1 MENQAA
7 ETQNYEDVQKS
18 GYLRK
23 HKSMHRRF
31 FVLRAASEHGPARLE
46 YYENEKKFRSKSPV
60 PKKVLNL
67 ETCFNINKRA
77 DSKNKH
83 MIVLYTRSESFAIAA
98 DSEEIQNEWYQAMQ
112 DLQCNCKTPEDYGS
126 SGECSSPSP
135 VPTFKEVWQ
144 VKVWPKGLG
153 HARNLVGIYRLCL
166 TEKTVN
172 FVKLNSDVA
181 AVVLQLMNVRRCGH
195 SENFF
200 FIEVGRSAITGPG
213 EFWMQVDDS
222 VVAQNMHETLLEAMK
237 ALSEEFRQR
246 SKSQSVGT
254 SCGGGTASNP
264 ISVPSRR
271 HHPNLPPSQ
280 VGFSRRART
289 ETPGT
294 GGSSTSTS
302 PTSRHGFPRAR
313 TASIGARSEEGGGS
327 VKGTWASS
335 SPSLNGSCS
344 TTPTLRPKPTRAPT
358 PAKITLSLARYT
370 PNPAPSP
377 APSLSSSSGHGSEC
391 GLVGAAVGGM
401 TICSYPRV
409 SQRVS
414 VSGSPSDYG
423 SSDEYGSSPGE
434 HSLLVPSLSGHHV
447 HGEGSSSYIVMGQR
461 EGLLGSHHRSK
472 GRRILRRASSRETEA
487 ERRLL
492 SKRASLPL
500 AAHERLTPHTKDE
513 DDEDDEE
520 YAIMSQTGSRE
531 RADVHRGSRALAVG
545 GVQLEDG
552 RKRGDKSRGEM
563 DTGAAVDSG
572 YMAMLPGVTSPV
584 PLSLSIGM
592 PDTGTKPGTD
602 DEYMAMTPNN
612 SVSPPQHIHQPSTEG
627 YMVMSPNST
636 SSTELHRLG
645 MWDSRTS
652 MESRTASDYMNISPV
667 CSRSACSTP
676 PSHPEQHQLQPKM
689 FNSYFSLPRAY
700 QHTLYNRFEDDLNKK
715 EGKKDSSRQDSAG
728 RGGGVGYSKRNKI
741 TVGSV
746 GGCQLSMS
754 SSSFSSSSASSESLE
769 DKSISAGKGLSLLR
783 TGTEYKSAGTCTK
796 EGHHHPKHGSSGK
809 SPKQQRRGRP
819 LSVIADITKANTL
832 PRVKESL
839 LPSVSQN
846 VGEYVSIVFK
856 EDSKYD
862 GGQCV
867 GTKHAM
873 IHGTLRPINQP
884 LFCHNNPKNL
894 PRSFSAPLSTSAEYV
909 SMDLGKTST
918 ALTAVGSTFNS
929 PRSPPAVALKSRHER
944 STSSLAAEGNA
955 GYRTKGKVAAMPTTA
970 PAPFTDNKGSDSSIS
985 GMPVIHSVQ
994 PVSMEQESASGFS
1007 PAKSFHSPERG
1018 SRSVRGDSQGRQSHR
1033 TEAFNSPP
1041 SLPHHPPASTSIFQE
1056 GSQAASHRH
1065 GLDCSLWENRQ
1076 TSSLSATT
1084 TPQASAEQ
1092 GLNYIDLD
1100 LAVKESPQAG
1110 AEHTPTTYNI
1120 TGNALGSSAS
1130 STLNTYASIDFY
1142 KSEELRAH
1150 QSSRKDGQGNGPV
1163 AGSAPSYS
1171 GLGADARRIRRADA
1185 TTNKTPDTDDD
1196 ELIDDELIQTIR
1208 VSHGKQVLGNGPDVE
1223 QHKNPYDEYKIKD
1236 RDVARYGATGPHPE
1250 ARPGLGLVC
1259 EGLVAVSLPTG
1270 PGLWALWTEVVGPTS
1285 VGFTTCRGNHKGRV
1299 QCGLGERQRAG
1310 VGLLVAPQLSHR
1322 MLEFTPLNERVASL
1336 RLRVGDRCLTV
1347 ISAYGPNGSA
1357 EYLAFLVSL
1366 GGVLNSATLTW
1377 AMTDTLGRRSMIDL
1391 VVVSSDLR
1399 PRVFDTRVKRGAV
1412 LSSTWWRGK
1421 WCTVNIVYSRGAELL
1436 TKDIVGRWKK
1446 YFEDLLNPAAMSYT
1460 EEAEAEVSEVDSSIT
1475 QAEVTEVVVKLLGGK
1490 APGVDEIRPEYLK
1503 SLDVQGLSCLTRLC
1517 DIAWQYLWIVR
1528 PGRWSLFSKRVT
1540 GGHLIVSLVVSCGGV
1555 LRQYGV
1561 RGPLLRAVWS
1571 LYDQSQS
1578 LVHIAGSKSD
1588 LFQVHVGLQQG
1599 CPPSPVLFITFM
1611 DRISR
1616 HSQGPEGVRF
1626 GDHRI
1631 SSLLF
1636 EDDVVLL
1643 ASLNLDL
1650 QRALERFAAE
1660 CDASGMR
1667 ISTSKSEAMVLDRK
1681 RVVCPL

>member
-7 ETQNYEDVQKS
+7 EQQNYEDVQKS

-98 DSEEIQNEWYQAMQ
+98 DTEEVQNEWYQAML

-166 TEKTVN
+166 TDKTVN
-172 FVKLNSDVA
+172 FVKINSDVA

-313 TASIGARSEEGGGS
+313 TASIGARSEEGGTS
-327 VKGTWASS
+327 AKGTWASS

-401 TICSYPRV
+401 TVCSYPRV

-472 GRRILRRASSRETEA
+472 GRRILRSSSSRESEA

-500 AAHERLTPHTKDE
+500 AAHERLIPHRKDE

-520 YAIMSQTGSRE
+520 YAIMSQSANLERPDLHHGS
-531 RADVHRGSRALAVG
+531 GALAVEG
-545 GVQLEDG
+545 GQLDVVGEN
-552 RKRGDKSRGEM
+552 RKRRDKSRRQV
-563 DTGAAVDSG
+563 DAGAAVDTG
-572 YMAMLPGVTSPV
+572 YMSMLPGVTSPPV
-584 PLSLSIGM
+584 SLSLSIGM
-592 PDTGTKPGTD
+592 SDASAKPGAD

-612 SVSPPQHIHQPSTEG
+612 SVSPPQHIRQPSSEG
-627 YMVMSPNST
+627 YMVMSPNS
-636 SSTELHRLG
+636 SSSSDLHGLG
-645 MWDSRTS
+645 MWDSRAS
-652 MESRTASDYMNISPV
+652 MESRAASDYMNISPV
-667 CSRSACSTP
+667 SSRSACSTP

-700 QHTLYNRFEDDLNKK
+700 QHTLYTRFEEDLNKG
-715 EGKKDSSRQDSAG
+715 EGKKESSGNDGAG

-741 TVGSV
+741 TVGSA

-769 DKSISAGKGLSLLR
+769 DKSISAGRGLSLLR
-783 TGTEYKSAGTCTK
+783 TGAEYKSAGTCTK
-796 EGHHHPKHGSSGK
+796 DGRHHQKRGSSSK

-819 LSVIADITKANTL
+819 LSVSSDITKANTL
-832 PRVKESL
+832 PRVKEN
-839 LPSVSQN
+839 LPPLVSQN

-856 EDSKYD
+856 EDNNGERRAGSERR
-862 GGQCV
+862 QPV
-867 GTKHAM
+867 
-873 IHGTLRPINQP
+873 IHGTLRPVNQP
-884 LFCHNNPKNL
+884 LLCHDNPANL

-909 SMDLGKTST
+909 SMDLGKSST
-918 ALTAVGSTFNS
+918 PRTPVRSTFSTQQGPPAVASKARHEHGMSSPLAAEGIAGYRSKGKMAEMPTDVPIPFTDDKGSDPSISARPAIHSGQPLSMEQEPGLGFSPVKSFQSPERSSRLVRGDPQGRRSHRSETFNS
-929 PRSPPAVALKSRHER
+929 PPRLARHPSS
-944 STSSLAAEGNA
+944 STSLF
-955 GYRTKGKVAAMPTTA
+955 P
-970 PAPFTDNKGSDSSIS
+970 
-985 GMPVIHSVQ
+985 
-994 PVSMEQESASGFS
+994 
-1007 PAKSFHSPERG
+1007 
-1018 SRSVRGDSQGRQSHR
+1018 
-1033 TEAFNSPP
+1033 
-1041 SLPHHPPASTSIFQE
+1041 E

-1065 GLDCSLWENRQ
+1065 GLDCSLWENAQ
-1076 TSSLSATT
+1076 AASLSATPP
-1084 TPQASAEQ
+1084 PQASTSSSEQ

-1100 LAVKESPQAG
+1100 LAIKESPQAG
-1110 AEHTPTTYNI
+1110 VERTSAAYNI
-1120 TGNALGSSAS
+1120 GGSVMGSSAGPS
-1130 STLNTYASIDFY
+1130 LNTYASIDFY

-1150 QSSRKDGQGNGPV
+1150 QNSRNDGQGFHMAALRFLISV
-1163 AGSAPSYS
+1163 LVLDLSVTLVRQLHTQSARGWS
-1171 GLGADARRIRRADA
+1171 AARSVA
-1185 TTNKTPDTDDD
+1185 TT
-1196 ELIDDELIQTIR
+1196 ELYI
-1208 VSHGKQVLGNGPDVE
+1208 
-1223 QHKNPYDEYKIKD
+1223 
-1236 RDVARYGATGPHPE
+1236 
-1250 ARPGLGLVC
+1250 
-1259 EGLVAVSLPTG
+1259 
-1270 PGLWALWTEVVGPTS
+1270 
-1285 VGFTTCRGNHKGRV
+1285 
-1299 QCGLGERQRAG
+1299 G
-1310 VGLLVAPQLSHR
+1310 V
-1322 MLEFTPLNERVASL
+1322 
-1336 RLRVGDRCLTV
+1336 
-1347 ISAYGPNGSA
+1347 
-1357 EYLAFLVSL
+1357 
-1366 GGVLNSATLTW
+1366 
-1377 AMTDTLGRRSMIDL
+1377 
-1391 VVVSSDLR
+1391 
-1399 PRVFDTRVKRGAV
+1399 
-1412 LSSTWWRGK
+1412 
-1421 WCTVNIVYSRGAELL
+1421 
-1436 TKDIVGRWKK
+1436 
-1446 YFEDLLNPAAMSYT
+1446 
-1460 EEAEAEVSEVDSSIT
+1460 
-1475 QAEVTEVVVKLLGGK
+1475 
-1490 APGVDEIRPEYLK
+1490 
-1503 SLDVQGLSCLTRLC
+1503 
-1517 DIAWQYLWIVR
+1517 
-1528 PGRWSLFSKRVT
+1528 
-1540 GGHLIVSLVVSCGGV
+1540 
-1555 LRQYGV
+1555 
-1561 RGPLLRAVWS
+1561 
-1571 LYDQSQS
+1571 
-1578 LVHIAGSKSD
+1578 
-1588 LFQVHVGLQQG
+1588 
-1599 CPPSPVLFITFM
+1599 
-1611 DRISR
+1611 
-1616 HSQGPEGVRF
+1616 
-1626 GDHRI
+1626 
-1631 SSLLF
+1631 
-1636 EDDVVLL
+1636 
-1643 ASLNLDL
+1643 
-1650 QRALERFAAE
+1650 
-1660 CDASGMR
+1660 
-1667 ISTSKSEAMVLDRK
+1667 
-1681 RVVCPL
+1681 

>member
-1 MENQAA
+1 MENQTP
-7 ETQNYEDVQKS
+7 EPQSYEDVQKS

-98 DSEEIQNEWYQAMQ
+98 DSEEVQNEWYQAML

-135 VPTFKEVWQ
+135 IPTFKEVWQ

-166 TEKTVN
+166 TDKTVN

-181 AVVLQLMNVRRCGH
+181 SVVLQLMNVRRCGH

-313 TASIGARSEEGGGS
+313 TASIGARSEESGAS
-327 VKGTWASS
+327 ARGTWASS

-434 HSLLVPSLSGHHV
+434 HSLLMPSLSGHHV

-472 GRRILRRASSRETEA
+472 GRRILRRSSSRESEA

-500 AAHERLTPHTKDE
+500 ASHERLTPQRKYE

-520 YAIMSQTGSRE
+520 YAIMSQSTQRE
-531 RADVHRGSRALAVG
+531 RAALQHGSGNLPVRDAVG
-545 GVQLEDG
+545 MSDASA
-552 RKRGDKSRGEM
+552 KA
-563 DTGAAVDSG
+563 GAE
-572 YMAMLPGVTSPV
+572 
-584 PLSLSIGM
+584 
-592 PDTGTKPGTD
+592 

-612 SVSPPQHIHQPSTEG
+612 SVSPPQHIRQPSSEG
-627 YMVMSPNST
+627 YMLMSPNSS
-636 SSTELHRLG
+636 SSTDLHGLS
-645 MWDSRTS
+645 MWESRAG
-652 MESRTASDYMNISPV
+652 MESRAASDYMNVSPV
-667 CSRSACSTP
+667 SSRSACSTP
-676 PSHPEQHQLQPKM
+676 PYHPEQHQLQPKM
-689 FNSYFSLPRAY
+689 LNSYFSLPRAY
-700 QHTLYNRFEDDLNKK
+700 QHTLYTRFEEDLNKE
-715 EGKKDSSRQDSAG
+715 EGQKDSSGHDGAG

-741 TVGSV
+741 AVGSA

-769 DKSISAGKGLSLLR
+769 DKSISAGRGLSLLR
-783 TGTEYKSAGTCTK
+783 TGAEYKSAGTSTK
-796 EGHHHPKHGSSGK
+796 EGRHHQKRGSSSK

-819 LSVIADITKANTL
+819 LSVSSDIAKANTL
-832 PRVKESL
+832 PRVKEN
-839 LPSVSQN
+839 LPPSASQN

-856 EDSKYD
+856 DDNKYEE
-862 GGQCV
+862 GRRAGSQHRQPV
-867 GTKHAM
+867 
-873 IHGTLRPINQP
+873 IHGTLRPLNQP
-884 LFCHNNPKNL
+884 LICHDNPANL
-894 PRSFSAPLSTSAEYV
+894 SRSLSAPLSTSAEYV
-909 SMDLGKTST
+909 SMDLGKSST
-918 ALTAVGSTFNS
+918 PLTHVRSTFS
-929 PRSPPAVALKSRHER
+929 ALRDPPVVAPKPRHEH
-944 STSSLAAEGNA
+944 STSSPLAAEGNP
-955 GYRTKGKVAAMPTTA
+955 GYRTKIKMAAMPDS
-970 PAPFTDNKGSDSSIS
+970 PHQFMDSKESDPSIS
-985 GMPVIHSVQ
+985 ANPAIHPGQ
-994 PVSMEQESASGFS
+994 PLSMEKETSLAFS
-1007 PAKSFHSPERG
+1007 PVKSFQSPDRS
-1018 SRSVRGDSQGRQSHR
+1018 SRLVRGEQQGHLSHR
-1033 TEAFNSPP
+1033 SETFNSPN
-1041 SLPHHPPASTSIFQE
+1041 SLPHHASASTSVFPE
-1056 GSQAASHRH
+1056 GSQAAGQRQ
-1065 GLDCSLWENRQ
+1065 GLDCSLWDNGQ
-1076 TSSLSATT
+1076 AAGLSATPP
-1084 TPQASAEQ
+1084 PQASTSSVEQ

-1100 LAVKESPQAG
+1100 LAIKESPPVG
-1110 AEHTPTTYNI
+1110 GERSSPTYNA
-1120 TGNALGSSAS
+1120 GGSAMGSSTGS
-1130 STLNTYASIDFY
+1130 GINTYASIDFY
-1142 KSEELRAH
+1142 KSEELRTN
-1150 QSSRKDGQGNGPV
+1150 QNSRKEGQ
-1163 AGSAPSYS
+1163 
-1171 GLGADARRIRRADA
+1171 D
-1185 TTNKTPDTDDD
+1185 
-1196 ELIDDELIQTIR
+1196 
-1208 VSHGKQVLGNGPDVE
+1208 
-1223 QHKNPYDEYKIKD
+1223 
-1236 RDVARYGATGPHPE
+1236 
-1250 ARPGLGLVC
+1250 C
-1259 EGLVAVSLPTG
+1259 
-1270 PGLWALWTEVVGPTS
+1270 
-1285 VGFTTCRGNHKGRV
+1285 
-1299 QCGLGERQRAG
+1299 
-1310 VGLLVAPQLSHR
+1310 
-1322 MLEFTPLNERVASL
+1322 
-1336 RLRVGDRCLTV
+1336 
-1347 ISAYGPNGSA
+1347 
-1357 EYLAFLVSL
+1357 
-1366 GGVLNSATLTW
+1366 
-1377 AMTDTLGRRSMIDL
+1377 
-1391 VVVSSDLR
+1391 
-1399 PRVFDTRVKRGAV
+1399 
-1412 LSSTWWRGK
+1412 
-1421 WCTVNIVYSRGAELL
+1421 
-1436 TKDIVGRWKK
+1436 
-1446 YFEDLLNPAAMSYT
+1446 
-1460 EEAEAEVSEVDSSIT
+1460 
-1475 QAEVTEVVVKLLGGK
+1475 
-1490 APGVDEIRPEYLK
+1490 
-1503 SLDVQGLSCLTRLC
+1503 
-1517 DIAWQYLWIVR
+1517 
-1528 PGRWSLFSKRVT
+1528 
-1540 GGHLIVSLVVSCGGV
+1540 
-1555 LRQYGV
+1555 
-1561 RGPLLRAVWS
+1561 
-1571 LYDQSQS
+1571 
-1578 LVHIAGSKSD
+1578 
-1588 LFQVHVGLQQG
+1588 
-1599 CPPSPVLFITFM
+1599 
-1611 DRISR
+1611 
-1616 HSQGPEGVRF
+1616 
-1626 GDHRI
+1626 
-1631 SSLLF
+1631 
-1636 EDDVVLL
+1636 
-1643 ASLNLDL
+1643 
-1650 QRALERFAAE
+1650 
-1660 CDASGMR
+1660 
-1667 ISTSKSEAMVLDRK
+1667 
-1681 RVVCPL
+1681 

>member
-7 ETQNYEDVQKS
+7 EPQNYEDVQKS

-31 FVLRAASEHGPARLE
+31 FVLRAASEHGLARLE

-60 PKKVLNL
+60 PKKVVNL

-77 DSKNKH
+77 DSKNKY

-98 DSEEIQNEWYQAMQ
+98 DSEEVQNEWYQAML

-166 TEKTVN
+166 TDKTVN

-294 GGSSTSTS
+294 GSGSTSTS

-313 TASIGARSEEGGGS
+313 TASIGARSEESGAS
-327 VKGTWASS
+327 AKGTWASS

-461 EGLLGSHHRSK
+461 EGHLGYHHRSK
-472 GRRILRRASSRETEA
+472 GRRILRRSSSRESEA

-500 AAHERLTPHTKDE
+500 AAHERLTPHRKDE

-520 YAIMSQTGSRE
+520 YTIMSQSANRE
-531 RADVHRGSRALAVG
+531 RADLHHGSGGLPVG
-545 GVQLEDG
+545 GGQLDIAG
-552 RKRGDKSRGEM
+552 GNRKRADKSRGEVSAGVAM
-563 DTGAAVDSG
+563 DSG
-572 YMAMLPGVTSPV
+572 YMSMLPGVTSPPV
-584 PLSLSIGM
+584 SLSLSIDM
-592 PDTGTKPGTD
+592 SDTSAKPGAD

-612 SVSPPQHIHQPSTEG
+612 SVSPPQHMCQRSSEG
-627 YMVMSPNST
+627 YMVMSPNSS
-636 SSTELHRLG
+636 SSTDLHGLG
-645 MWDSRTS
+645 IWDSRAS
-652 MESRTASDYMNISPV
+652 MESRAASDYMNISPV
-667 CSRSACSTP
+667 SSHSACSTP

-700 QHTLYNRFEDDLNKK
+700 QHTLYTRFEEDLNKG
-715 EGKKDSSRQDSAG
+715 EAKKDGGHDSAG
-728 RGGGVGYSKRNKI
+728 QGGGVGYSKRNKI
-741 TVGSV
+741 AVGSV
-746 GGCQLSMS
+746 GGCRLSMS

-769 DKSISAGKGLSLLR
+769 DKTISAGRGLSLLR
-783 TGTEYKSAGTCTK
+783 TGAEYKSAGTSTK
-796 EGHHHPKHGSSGK
+796 DGRHHQKRGSSSK
-809 SPKQQRRGRP
+809 SPKQQRRDRS
-819 LSVIADITKANTL
+819 LSMSSDITKANTL
-832 PRVKESL
+832 PRVKENL
-839 LPSVSQN
+839 PPSVSQN

-856 EDSKYD
+856 EDNKYD
-862 GGQCV
+862 GRRRVGSERGQPV
-867 GTKHAM
+867 
-873 IHGTLRPINQP
+873 IHGTLRPLNQP
-884 LFCHNNPKNL
+884 LLCHDNPANL

-909 SMDLGKTST
+909 SMDLGKSSKP
-918 ALTAVGSTFNS
+918 LTPVRSTFS
-929 PRSPPAVALKSRHER
+929 TPQGSLAV
-944 STSSLAAEGNA
+944 STKARQEHGTSFPLAAEGNV
-955 GYRTKGKVAAMPTTA
+955 GYRTKAKMVVMPTDV
-970 PAPFTDNKGSDSSIS
+970 PASFTDSKGSDPSIS
-985 GMPVIHSVQ
+985 ARPAIHSGQ
-994 PVSMEQESASGFS
+994 PLPVEQETGLGFS
-1007 PAKSFHSPERG
+1007 PVKSFQSPERS
-1018 SRSVRGDSQGRQSHR
+1018 SRLVRGDQQGRRSHR
-1033 TEAFNSPP
+1033 SETFNSPP
-1041 SLPHHPPASTSIFQE
+1041 SLPRHQPSSTSLFPE
-1056 GSQAASHRH
+1056 SSQAASHRH
-1065 GLDCSLWENRQ
+1065 VLDCSLWENEQ
-1076 TSSLSATT
+1076 AASLSATPP
-1084 TPQASAEQ
+1084 PQASTSSTEQ

-1100 LAVKESPQAG
+1100 LAIKDSPQAG
-1110 AEHTPTTYNI
+1110 VECTSTPYVG
-1120 TGNALGSSAS
+1120 GNALGSSAGS
-1130 STLNTYASIDFY
+1130 SLNTYASIDFC

-1150 QSSRKDGQGNGPV
+1150 QNSKKDGQ
-1163 AGSAPSYS
+1163 
-1171 GLGADARRIRRADA
+1171 D
-1185 TTNKTPDTDDD
+1185 
-1196 ELIDDELIQTIR
+1196 
-1208 VSHGKQVLGNGPDVE
+1208 
-1223 QHKNPYDEYKIKD
+1223 
-1236 RDVARYGATGPHPE
+1236 
-1250 ARPGLGLVC
+1250 C
-1259 EGLVAVSLPTG
+1259 
-1270 PGLWALWTEVVGPTS
+1270 
-1285 VGFTTCRGNHKGRV
+1285 
-1299 QCGLGERQRAG
+1299 
-1310 VGLLVAPQLSHR
+1310 
-1322 MLEFTPLNERVASL
+1322 
-1336 RLRVGDRCLTV
+1336 
-1347 ISAYGPNGSA
+1347 
-1357 EYLAFLVSL
+1357 
-1366 GGVLNSATLTW
+1366 
-1377 AMTDTLGRRSMIDL
+1377 
-1391 VVVSSDLR
+1391 
-1399 PRVFDTRVKRGAV
+1399 
-1412 LSSTWWRGK
+1412 
-1421 WCTVNIVYSRGAELL
+1421 
-1436 TKDIVGRWKK
+1436 
-1446 YFEDLLNPAAMSYT
+1446 
-1460 EEAEAEVSEVDSSIT
+1460 
-1475 QAEVTEVVVKLLGGK
+1475 
-1490 APGVDEIRPEYLK
+1490 
-1503 SLDVQGLSCLTRLC
+1503 
-1517 DIAWQYLWIVR
+1517 
-1528 PGRWSLFSKRVT
+1528 
-1540 GGHLIVSLVVSCGGV
+1540 
-1555 LRQYGV
+1555 
-1561 RGPLLRAVWS
+1561 
-1571 LYDQSQS
+1571 
-1578 LVHIAGSKSD
+1578 
-1588 LFQVHVGLQQG
+1588 
-1599 CPPSPVLFITFM
+1599 
-1611 DRISR
+1611 
-1616 HSQGPEGVRF
+1616 
-1626 GDHRI
+1626 
-1631 SSLLF
+1631 
-1636 EDDVVLL
+1636 
-1643 ASLNLDL
+1643 
-1650 QRALERFAAE
+1650 
-1660 CDASGMR
+1660 
-1667 ISTSKSEAMVLDRK
+1667 
-1681 RVVCPL
+1681 

>member
-7 ETQNYEDVQKS
+7 AEPHNYEDVQKS

-98 DSEEIQNEWYQAMQ
+98 DSEEIQNEWYQAML

-166 TEKTVN
+166 TDKTVN

-313 TASIGARSEEGGGS
+313 TASIGARSEESGAS
-327 VKGTWASS
+327 AKGTWASS

-472 GRRILRRASSRETEA
+472 GRRILRRASSRESEA

-500 AAHERLTPHTKDE
+500 AAHERLAPHRKDE

-520 YAIMSQTGSRE
+520 YAIMSANRE
-531 RADVHRGSRALAVG
+531 RAVG
-545 GVQLEDG
+545 GGQHDVVGEN
-552 RKRGDKSRGEM
+552 RKRAEKSRGEVEA
-563 DTGAAVDSG
+563 GAALDSG
-572 YMAMLPGVTSPV
+572 YMSMLPGVTSPPV
-584 PLSLSIGM
+584 SLSLSIGM
-592 PDTGTKPGTD
+592 SEASAKPGAD

-612 SVSPPQHIHQPSTEG
+612 SVSPPQHIHQPSSEG
-627 YMVMSPNST
+627 YMVMSPNSS
-636 SSTELHRLG
+636 SSTDLHRLG
-645 MWDSRTS
+645 MWDSRGS
-652 MESRTASDYMNISPV
+652 MESRAASDYMNISPV

-700 QHTLYNRFEDDLNKK
+700 QHTLYTRFEEDLNKG
-715 EGKKDSSRQDSAG
+715 EGKKEGGGHDSAG

-741 TVGSV
+741 TVGSA

-769 DKSISAGKGLSLLR
+769 DKSISAGRGLSLLR
-783 TGTEYKSAGTCTK
+783 TGAEYKSAGTCTK
-796 EGHHHPKHGSSGK
+796 DGRHH
-809 SPKQQRRGRP
+809 QN
-819 LSVIADITKANTL
+819 ITKANTL
-832 PRVKESL
+832 PRVKENL
-839 LPSVSQN
+839 MPSVSQN
-846 VGEYVSIVFK
+846 VGDYVSIVFK

-862 GGQCV
+862 GGGRAGSKRGQPV
-867 GTKHAM
+867 
-873 IHGTLRPINQP
+873 IHGTLRPVNQP
-884 LFCHNNPKNL
+884 LLCHDNPANL

-909 SMDLGKTST
+909 SMDLGKTSMP
-918 ALTAVGSTFNS
+918 LTPVRTTFST
-929 PRSPPAVALKSRHER
+929 PQGPPAVAPKARHEHG
-944 STSSLAAEGNA
+944 TSSPLAAEGNA
-955 GYRTKGKVAAMPTTA
+955 GYRTKVKMAGMPADTPT
-970 PAPFTDNKGSDSSIS
+970 PFVDSKGSDPSIS
-985 GMPVIHSVQ
+985 ARPAIHSGQ
-994 PVSMEQESASGFS
+994 PLSAEQETGLGFS
-1007 PAKSFHSPERG
+1007 PVKSFQSPDRS
-1018 SRSVRGDSQGRQSHR
+1018 SRLVRGDPQGRQSHR
-1033 TEAFNSPP
+1033 SETFNSPP
-1041 SLPHHPPASTSIFQE
+1041 SLPRHPPSSTSLFPE

-1076 TSSLSATT
+1076 AATLSATPP
-1084 TPQASAEQ
+1084 PQASTSSAEQ

-1100 LAVKESPQAG
+1100 LAIKESPQAG
-1110 AEHTPTTYNI
+1110 VEHTSAAYNI
-1120 TGNALGSSAS
+1120 GGSAMGSSAGS
-1130 STLNTYASIDFY
+1130 SLNTYASIDFY

-1150 QSSRKDGQGNGPV
+1150 QSSRKDGQ
-1163 AGSAPSYS
+1163 
-1171 GLGADARRIRRADA
+1171 D
-1185 TTNKTPDTDDD
+1185 
-1196 ELIDDELIQTIR
+1196 
-1208 VSHGKQVLGNGPDVE
+1208 
-1223 QHKNPYDEYKIKD
+1223 
-1236 RDVARYGATGPHPE
+1236 
-1250 ARPGLGLVC
+1250 C
-1259 EGLVAVSLPTG
+1259 
-1270 PGLWALWTEVVGPTS
+1270 
-1285 VGFTTCRGNHKGRV
+1285 
-1299 QCGLGERQRAG
+1299 
-1310 VGLLVAPQLSHR
+1310 
-1322 MLEFTPLNERVASL
+1322 
-1336 RLRVGDRCLTV
+1336 
-1347 ISAYGPNGSA
+1347 
-1357 EYLAFLVSL
+1357 
-1366 GGVLNSATLTW
+1366 
-1377 AMTDTLGRRSMIDL
+1377 
-1391 VVVSSDLR
+1391 
-1399 PRVFDTRVKRGAV
+1399 
-1412 LSSTWWRGK
+1412 
-1421 WCTVNIVYSRGAELL
+1421 
-1436 TKDIVGRWKK
+1436 
-1446 YFEDLLNPAAMSYT
+1446 
-1460 EEAEAEVSEVDSSIT
+1460 
-1475 QAEVTEVVVKLLGGK
+1475 
-1490 APGVDEIRPEYLK
+1490 
-1503 SLDVQGLSCLTRLC
+1503 
-1517 DIAWQYLWIVR
+1517 
-1528 PGRWSLFSKRVT
+1528 
-1540 GGHLIVSLVVSCGGV
+1540 
-1555 LRQYGV
+1555 
-1561 RGPLLRAVWS
+1561 
-1571 LYDQSQS
+1571 
-1578 LVHIAGSKSD
+1578 
-1588 LFQVHVGLQQG
+1588 
-1599 CPPSPVLFITFM
+1599 
-1611 DRISR
+1611 
-1616 HSQGPEGVRF
+1616 
-1626 GDHRI
+1626 
-1631 SSLLF
+1631 
-1636 EDDVVLL
+1636 
-1643 ASLNLDL
+1643 
-1650 QRALERFAAE
+1650 
-1660 CDASGMR
+1660 
-1667 ISTSKSEAMVLDRK
+1667 
-1681 RVVCPL
+1681 